1 LSAVFRMKLLGSGSV
16 EILRQKESRGK
27 CPLVVAA
34 DTGLTSGDGV
44 THAMIG
50 GRQNG
55 NCTVEDACGV
65 CKPRL
70 NKLESVFGAEKQ
82 RARCAVQPG
91 SENSLYNDQ
100 QQKRRQPH
108 VYIDH
113 ALPC

>member
-1 LSAVFRMKLLGSGSV
+1 MKLLGSGSV

-55 NCTVEDACGV
+55 NCAVEDAGGV
-65 CKPRL
+65 CEP
-70 NKLESVFGAEKQ
+70 KLKRQDNVFGAEEQ
-82 RARCAVQPG
+82 RAKCAVQSG
-91 SENSLYNDQ
+91 SENSLYDNQ
-100 QQKRRQPH
+100 QQRRRQPH